1 MPSIKKGVATIALW
15 LLNLPLALFKALFF
29 PPKPTVANE
38 RPVGYWWQDKKGQWH
53 PRVYMM
59 RKGEKPPS

>member
-1 MPSIKKGVATIALW
+1 MPSIVKGVATVALW
-15 LLNLPLALFKALFF
+15 VLNAPMVLFKALFF
-29 PPKPTVANE
+29 PPQPESPK